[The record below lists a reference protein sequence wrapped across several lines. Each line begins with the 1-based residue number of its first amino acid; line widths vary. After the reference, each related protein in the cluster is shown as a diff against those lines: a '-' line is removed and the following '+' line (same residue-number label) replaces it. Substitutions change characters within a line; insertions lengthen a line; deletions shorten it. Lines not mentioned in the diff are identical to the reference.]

1 MSDLKE
7 VEGDAKETNSVTE
20 AVSQEGSQATDS
32 PARKSSKGIYAI
44 LVLLLIGGAAL
55 ISPDQFKSM
64 FHVAREWMAPTPIK
78 LPAEVVAPRPATVLP
93 PPVAPKPVLKA
104 PEPRVVPT
112 PIKQPARPS
121 VSSKEIEQLLGRI
134 EGLSS
139 ELVRMEEDQ
148 RVLRAALNEQ
158 QQMNLQV
165 RLRWIMDPSAR
176 LPQIQLAWEEIS
188 LLPGLSDEQRDIAVR
203 MHALARSNSERL
215 QQWQIAIRKWVDT
228 LAVPVHQDII
238 PHPEHPWL
246 AWIVGQFH
254 LREAPSVEAR
264 KLIRLRE
271 QLLDAAGLLKLESWP
286 EPGAWQSLRAKLL
299 LQIKAGKGDSEA
311 PVELGLPDDFSAIQ
325 QDILTLRNT
334 ARGWLEQ
341 R

>member
-1 MSDLKE
+1 MSESRNMEDTTK
-7 VEGDAKETNSVTE
+7 
-20 AVSQEGSQATDS
+20 ATDS
-32 PARKSSKGIYAI
+32 TLETVAKAVDTKAGDIPARKSRKGIYAV

-64 FHVAREWMAPTPIK
+64 FHGARDWMAPTPIE
-78 LPAEVVAPRPATVLP
+78 LPADVATLITAPVVVAPE
-93 PPVAPKPVLKA
+93 PVIHA
-104 PEPRVVPT
+104 PEPRVIEP
-112 PIKQPARPS
+112 PAQPGI
-121 VSSKEIEQLLGRI
+121 SSEEVAQLLGRI
-134 EGLSS
+134 DGLSS
-139 ELVRMEEDQ
+139 ELGKMEADQ
-148 RVLRAALNEQ
+148 RTLRAALNEQ

-176 LPQIQLAWEEIS
+176 LPQMQLSWEEIS
-188 LLPGLSDEQRDIAVR
+188 LLPGLSDQQRDAALR
-203 MHALARSNSERL
+203 MHELARSGSERL
-215 QQWQIAIRKWVDT
+215 QQWQIAIGKWADT
-228 LAVPVHQDII
+228 LVMSAHEDII

-264 KLIRLRE
+264 KLALLRE

-286 EPGAWQSLRAKLL
+286 EPGAWQSLRAELL
-299 LQIKAGKGDSEA
+299 LQVKAGRADAAS
-311 PVELGLPDDFSAIQ
+311 PVDLGLPDDFSAIQ
-325 QDILTLRNT
+325 QDILTLRET